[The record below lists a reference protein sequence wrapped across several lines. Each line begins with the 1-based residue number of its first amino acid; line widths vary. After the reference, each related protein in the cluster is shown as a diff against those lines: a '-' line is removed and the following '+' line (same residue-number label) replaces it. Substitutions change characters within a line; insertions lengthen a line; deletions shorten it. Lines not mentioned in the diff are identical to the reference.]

1 MANSR
6 ALSLELRF
14 EPRNSESRVGSGS
27 EKSVCRST
35 SHRTTPV
42 GLEGARVGVA
52 DALLKRFRRSM
63 KRKAP
68 IEQNV

>member
-6 ALSLELRF
+6 VLNLELRF

-35 SHRTTPV
+35 SHRTTSA
-42 GLEGARVGVA
+42 GLEGARVVSA
-52 DALLKRFRRSM
+52 D
-63 KRKAP
+63 
-68 IEQNV
+68 E